1 MSKKRPERTAR
12 RERERQVKKLVR
24 ATEKLAVTAAGGT
37 RERAIVVDSSV
48 QIEIKIGGMRCPQC
62 DGHYSVVDH
71 RSVGQGVRPVDVK
84 CQTCGTPRTLWFEIR
99 ESEPN

>member
-1 MSKKRPERTAR
+1 VSKKRPDRTQR
-12 RERERQVKKLVR
+12 RERERKVKKLVR
-24 ATEKLAVTAAGGT
+24 ATERLAATSAGGT
-37 RERAIVVDSSV
+37 RDKAIVVESSV

-62 DGHYSVVDH
+62 DGVYTVIDH

-99 ESEPN
+99 ESEPS